1 MSQGVH
7 SLVVWAR
14 FQSLEAKM
22 RMAAELGDYSTKLGD
37 YSAHL
42 GGYSTNL
49 GDH

>member
-22 RMAAELGDYSTKLGD
+22 RIAPIPGGRRLGLTVVAILGPLEYPAE
-37 YSAHL
+37 
-42 GGYSTNL
+42 
-49 GDH
+49 